1 MTAASAPSSSSL
13 PTDPSPARAA
23 AGDPAA
29 ASRRFRLGTVGR
41 LLILHGVVVALVL
54 GVVSVQVIRDFTIHY
69 QDSMVADMG
78 GELSG
83 YAAAYG
89 ARPAGQS
96 LEAFSHSYLL
106 THPVPSG
113 EVMLIALPRQ
123 PVLGSAQATALAGV
137 PQVRRWLGSPPARTV
152 RLEVR
157 VGPVSY
163 LTVASPI
170 REGRSTLGVVVV
182 AASLARLQVE
192 SAQVALLA
200 ASEAAVALL
209 VAVISAYLILRRV
222 LRTVGAVTETAV
234 DASQGD
240 LTKRI
245 GYQGVDD
252 EVGRMAAAFDGMLTR
267 ISATVSS
274 QRQLLADVSHQL
286 RTPLTVARGHL
297 EVLGRTGSD
306 DPGEV
311 RETTALVIEE
321 LNQMSSLV
329 DQLLL
334 LGHSLESDFI
344 QVDQVDLR
352 SFMAD
357 LKAASTVLADRNW
370 ALAEVPDAVLLVDQ
384 AKLRGALLNLI
395 DNAVKATQEGDSIK
409 LFATCDGGV
418 TLGVSDTGSGI
429 DPALQAVV
437 FDRFRRADPPDQR
450 GSGLGLAL
458 VRAIAQGHGGSVQL
472 ESAVGQGTTVTI
484 ILPPSCLQ
492 PPEPAEARDGQP

>member
-1 MTAASAPSSSSL
+1 MTAESAPSSSAL
-13 PTDPSPARAA
+13 PTDPAPARAM
-23 AGDPAA
+23 AGTPAA
-29 ASRRFRLGTVGR
+29 AARGFRLGTVGR

-54 GVVSVQVIRDFTIHY
+54 GVVSVQVIRDFTVHY
-69 QDSMVADMG
+69 QNSIVADLG

-96 LEAFSHSYLL
+96 LEAFSHSYLV
-106 THPVPSG
+106 THPVPVG
-113 EVMLIALPRQ
+113 REMLISLPHQ
-123 PVLGSAQATALAGV
+123 PVLGSAHATALASV
-137 PQVRRWLGSPPARTV
+137 PQVRRWLRSPPARTV
-152 RLEVR
+152 SLEVR

-170 REGRSTLGVVVV
+170 REGHSVLGVVVV
-182 AASLARLQVE
+182 AASLAQLQVE

-234 DASQGD
+234 EASQGD

-245 GYQGVDD
+245 GYRGVDD
-252 EVGRMAAAFDGMLTR
+252 EVGRMAAAFDGMLTK
-267 ISATVSS
+267 ISATVAS

-297 EVLGRTGSD
+297 EVLRRTGSD

-311 RETTALVIEE
+311 QETTALVVEE

-344 QVDQVDLR
+344 QVEQVDLR

-370 ALAEVPDAVLLVDQ
+370 VLTEVPDAVLLVDQ

-395 DNAVKATQEGDSIK
+395 DNAVKATQEGDMIK
-409 LFATCDGGV
+409 LSAACRGDV
-418 TLGVSDTGSGI
+418 ILGVSDTGCGI
-429 DPALQAVV
+429 APALQAAV
-437 FDRFRRADPPDQR
+437 FDRFRRAESPDQR

-458 VRAIAQGHGGSVQL
+458 VKAVAQGHGGSVQL

-484 ILPPSCLQ
+484 TLPPSCLQ
-492 PPEPAEARDGQP
+492 PPEPADASEGRP